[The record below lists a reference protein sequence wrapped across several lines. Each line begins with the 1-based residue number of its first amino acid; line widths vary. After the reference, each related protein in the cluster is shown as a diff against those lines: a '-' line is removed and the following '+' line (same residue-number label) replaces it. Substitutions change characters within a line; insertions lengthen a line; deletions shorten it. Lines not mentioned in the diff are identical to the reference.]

1 MRLAADGTLLLSPSD
16 LSAHLACPHL
26 TNLSLQVQREELERP
41 HADDTHGDLIRR
53 KGDEHEAAY
62 LGRLEAEGRAIVRI
76 PTYDDEGFDADE
88 ARRLTEEAVRTGE
101 AEVIYQPYL
110 TDGTWRGFA
119 DFLEKVDEGSGPG
132 MPGPYE
138 EQQGQDEAS
147 LAPTGKAT
155 YEVVDTKLAR
165 SAKPAHVLQLC
176 FYSEQLARI
185 QGRLPEHFHVELG
198 TGERETF
205 RTADHMAYFRR
216 ARERFLAAVGT
227 SPETYPWPCDHCGLC
242 DFRNLCKQRL
252 RDDDNL
258 VLVAGLRR
266 SQADHLAEY
275 GIPTLAALGEQVP
288 GLEVEGMRTET
299 LEGIRHQASLQL
311 HRRKTGEHRVD
322 HLPDEEGRGF
332 RLLPEP
338 SFGDVWLDLEG
349 HPFYE
354 PARGLEYLF
363 GWCYRDG
370 DGTVRYEAAW
380 ARDRDG
386 EREIFERFVD
396 WAVARRRSYP
406 DAHVYHYASYERS
419 ALRRLMGEHGTR
431 EQEVDDF
438 LRQDVL
444 VDLYRVVKQSLRASV
459 ESYSIKA
466 IEELYGFVRTAE
478 VRGGDEST
486 VLFETW
492 IESGDDSLLRDIE
505 AYNEEDCRSTVALH
519 EWLLHRRPP
528 DLPWRPS
535 PVPDPPAD
543 EEMPPERALLRDGLL
558 ERSDEEGDAPW
569 LLAQFLDYHRR
580 EAKPQ
585 WWEWFLHV
593 GLSEEELIDDTDTI
607 GGLALVGEPEPDK
620 SSLVYTF
627 SFPEQ
632 EHKIGGDAVDPATE
646 KTYDVTVDDEQGLV
660 TLRRAKN
667 RSSEPLPRALIPGQ
681 PIMDR
686 EQRGALARLARS
698 YLEGRA
704 CPAPTAVL
712 ERRLP
717 RARLDLPPVEAVS
730 TVENSY
736 LFLQGPP
743 GSGKTWQGAKMA
755 VALMRD
761 GKRVGVTSLSHK
773 AINKLLEEI
782 EREAREQGFV
792 FRGRKKS
799 TGGNEES
806 RFEGRCIDWGDD
818 WRDLLEDEL
827 RLLAGTAW
835 LFAREDFEG
844 RLHTLF
850 VDEAGQVSL
859 ADVLAVGSAARNIVL
874 LGDPNQLPQVSQG
887 AQPEEAKVSVLQH
900 LLGADETV
908 PPERGIF
915 LERTWRLRPEI
926 CDFTSEAYYEG
937 RLLPAEVS
945 ARRSLASGD
954 GLVIEAIEHAG
965 RSQSSWEEA
974 DAVAAAI
981 RALLGT
987 SYTDERGVV
996 RTVGTSDVL
1005 VVAPY
1010 NAQVRRLRQRVPAGV
1025 RVGTVDKFQGQEAPV
1040 VLISMASSTA
1050 EDAPRGIGFAFDR
1063 HRVNVAT
1070 SRAQCRVALVCA
1082 PRLLD
1087 ADCKTVEQMRLVNAV
1102 CRFVELANED

>member
-26 TNLSLQVQREELERP
+26 TALELRVQRGELERT
-41 HADDTHGDLIRR
+41 HVDDTHGELLRR

-62 LGRLEAEGRAIVRI
+62 LARLEAEGRTIVRI

-88 ARRLTEEAVRTGE
+88 ARRLTEEAVRAGE
-101 AEVIYQPYL
+101 ADVIYQPYL
-110 TDGTWRGFA
+110 SDGTWRGFA
-119 DFLEKVDEGSGPG
+119 DFLERV
-132 MPGPYE
+132 E
-138 EQQGQDEAS
+138 EDQGEAS

-176 FYSEQLARI
+176 FYSEQLGRI

-198 TGERETF
+198 TGERETL
-205 RTADHMAYFRR
+205 RTADHMAHFRR
-216 ARERFLAAVGT
+216 ARERFLAALDT
-227 SPETYPWPCDHCGLC
+227 SPATYPWPCDHCGLC
-242 DFRNLCKQRL
+242 DFRHLCRQQL
-252 RDDDNL
+252 VDDDNL

-266 SQADHLAEY
+266 SQADHLTEH
-275 GIPTLAALGEQVP
+275 GIPTLAALGAQAP
-288 GLEVEGMRTET
+288 GMEVDGMRAET

-311 HRRKTGEHRVD
+311 HRRETGEHRVD

-363 GWCYRDG
+363 GWSYRDE
-370 DGTVRYEAAW
+370 DGNVRYEAAW

-386 EREIFERFVD
+386 ERDVFERFVD
-396 WAVARRRSYP
+396 WFVERRRRYP
-406 DAHVYHYASYERS
+406 AAHLYHYASYERT
-419 ALRRLMGEHGTR
+419 ALRRLMGEHSTR
-431 EQEVDDF
+431 EEEVDDF

-444 VDLYRVVKQSLRASV
+444 VDLYRVVKQALRASV
-459 ESYSIKA
+459 DSYSIKR

-478 VRGGDEST
+478 VSGGDEST
-486 VLFETW
+486 VLFENW
-492 IESGDDSLLRDIE
+492 LEGGDDSLLREIE

-519 EWLLHRRPP
+519 AWLLHRRPP
-528 DLPWRPS
+528 GLPWCPS
-535 PVPDPPAD
+535 PVPEPPAD
-543 EEMPPERALLRDGLL
+543 EEMPPERAVLRDALL
-558 ERSDEEGDAPW
+558 ERSAAEGDAPW
-569 LLAQFLDYHRR
+569 LLAQLLDYHRR

-585 WWEWFLHV
+585 WWEWFLHL
-593 GLSEEELIDDTDTI
+593 GLSEEELIADTDTI
-607 GGLALVGEPEPDK
+607 GGLELVSEPVADK
-620 SSLVYTF
+620 GSLVYTL

-632 EHKIGGDAVDPATE
+632 EHKISGEAVDPATE
-646 KTYDVTVDDEQGLV
+646 KTYDVAVDDEQGLV

-667 RSSEPLPRALIPGQ
+667 RADEPLPRALIPGP

-686 EQRGALARLARS
+686 EQRGALTRLARA
-698 YLEGRA
+698 YLDGGGP
-704 CPAPTAVL
+704 PAVLAVL

-717 RARLDLPPVEAVS
+717 RARLELAPVEAVA
-730 TVENSY
+730 TIEDSY
-736 LFLQGPP
+736 LFVQGPP

-755 VALMRD
+755 VALMRA
-761 GKRVGVTSLSHK
+761 GKRVGVSSLSHK
-773 AINKLLEEI
+773 AISKLLQEI

-806 RFEGRCIDWGDD
+806 RFEGAFVDWRDDWGD
-818 WRDLLEDEL
+818 LLDDEL
-827 RLLAGTAW
+827 QLLAGTAW
-835 LFAREDFEG
+835 LFAREELEG
-844 RLHTLF
+844 RVHTLF

-859 ADVLAVGSAARNIVL
+859 PDALAVGAAARNLVL

-887 AQPEEAKVSVLQH
+887 AQPEAAKVSVLQH
-900 LLGADETV
+900 LLGDDATV

-915 LERTWRLRPEI
+915 LERTWRLRPEL
-926 CDFTSEAYYEG
+926 CAFTSEAYYEG
-937 RLLPAEVS
+937 LLLPAEVS
-945 ARRSLASGD
+945 RRRSLAAGN
-954 GLVIEAIEHAG
+954 GLVLAAIEHAG

-974 DAVAAAI
+974 DAVAAVI
-981 RALLGT
+981 RAILGT
-987 SYTDERGVV
+987 RFTDEDGVE
-996 RTVGTSDVL
+996 RAVGTDDVL

-1010 NAQVRRLRQRVPAGV
+1010 NAQVRRLRQRLPAGV

-1040 VLISMASSTA
+1040 VLISMASSSA

-1070 SRAQCRVALVCA
+1070 SRAQCRVVLVCA

-1102 CRFVELANED
+1102 CRFVELAEATRE